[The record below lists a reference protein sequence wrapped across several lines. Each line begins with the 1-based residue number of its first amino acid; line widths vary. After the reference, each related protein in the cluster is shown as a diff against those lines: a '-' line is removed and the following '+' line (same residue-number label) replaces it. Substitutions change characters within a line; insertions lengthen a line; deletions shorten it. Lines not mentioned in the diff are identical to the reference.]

1 MQSRFNTLEG
11 EAMTIKEANDEML
24 HRGFFNVIFES
35 DSKIVVDAI
44 LSSQLGIYEFS
55 LLISN
60 IKSLLLLNPDFEV
73 KFVKRQ
79 TSMVAH
85 LLAKAIYFK
94 ASRSIFYSIS
104 HCIGNYLINDMN

>member
-44 LSSQLGIYEFS
+44 SYPA
-55 LLISN
+55 N
-60 IKSLLLLNPDFEV
+60 
-73 KFVKRQ
+73 
-79 TSMVAH
+79 
-85 LLAKAIYFK
+85 
-94 ASRSIFYSIS
+94 
-104 HCIGNYLINDMN
+104 